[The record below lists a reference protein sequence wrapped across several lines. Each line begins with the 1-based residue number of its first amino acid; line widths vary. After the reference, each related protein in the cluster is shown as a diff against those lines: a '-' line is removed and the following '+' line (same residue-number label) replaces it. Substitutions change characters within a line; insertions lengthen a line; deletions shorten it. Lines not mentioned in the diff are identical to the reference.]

1 MIHIRMVPI
10 AVVMIGDAN
19 DRFIYN
25 DTHDTMMKRKKMVI
39 DNHEGDDNDDMY
51 NEGDDENDGIHDV
64 DNDAAADDD
73 DGNQDSIYSKLLSLP
88 PLRTH
93 KKTHTPEHTYTH
105 TPLEPSLTYV
115 QLSSTSH
122 ILRGERYFNLH
133 AQTGNATHVIARKD
147 HSHVTCL
154 YLQDAVR
161 SRMEP

>member
-1 MIHIRMVPI
+1 MAILASTMIHIRMVPI
-10 AVVMIGDAN
+10 AVVIIGDAN

-64 DNDAAADDD
+64 DNAAAAADD

-93 KKTHTPEHTYTH
+93 TKKHIHPNTHTHT
-105 TPLEPSLTYV
+105 LL
-115 QLSSTSH
+115 
-122 ILRGERYFNLH
+122 
-133 AQTGNATHVIARKD
+133 
-147 HSHVTCL
+147 
-154 YLQDAVR
+154 
-161 SRMEP
+161 